1 MQLADSTKRRVRL
14 ATYVRDFA
22 VDSRS
27 GEGTTIEVIVPPEAI
42 ARAATESAAP
52 APEVVASIRASAE

>member
-1 MQLADSTKRRVRL
+1 MRARAEKIG
-14 ATYVRDFA
+14 AAFA
-22 VDSRS
+22 VDSRP

-52 APEVVASIRASAE
+52 RAGGRRLDPRIGGMT

>member
-1 MQLADSTKRRVRL
+1 MRARAEKIG
-14 ATYVRDFA
+14 AAFA